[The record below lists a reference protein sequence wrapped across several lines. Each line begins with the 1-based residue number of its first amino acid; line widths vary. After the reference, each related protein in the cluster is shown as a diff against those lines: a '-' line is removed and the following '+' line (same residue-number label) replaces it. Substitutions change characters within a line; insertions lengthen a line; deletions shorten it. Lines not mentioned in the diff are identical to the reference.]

1 MSPIFKG
8 GRRKAEGE
16 RVHFLP
22 PLRLFVGSAGFTL
35 IELMITIVLT
45 SILLGAIYL
54 VYDTGFRTTYQQ
66 WTRTGAKGEVG
77 RVMINMGNET
87 RQATSLT
94 AATATSFTF
103 TLDSDNNGLNET
115 VQYTWG
121 GVAGNPLNRV
131 QSVPAPAFT
140 QLLVN
145 SVNSASF
152 TYFDVNNNLLGFP
165 VTASQVRLVSLDL
178 TVLDKDE
185 TFELRSKFQL
195 RDL

>member
-1 MSPIFKG
+1 MSRIS
-8 GRRKAEGE
+8 RSNE
-16 RVHFLP
+16 
-22 PLRLFVGSAGFTL
+22 GFTL
-35 IELMITIVLT
+35 MELMITIVVT

-77 RVMINMGNET
+77 RAMINMGNEL
-87 RQATSLT
+87 RQATSVT
-94 AATATSFTF
+94 SAAATDVTF
-103 TLDSDNNGLNET
+103 TVDWDNNGSDET

-121 GVAGNPLNRV
+121 GAAGNPLNRV
-131 QSVPAPAFT
+131 QSAPAPAYT
-140 QLLVN
+140 QLVVN

-178 TVLDKDE
+178 TVLDKNE
-185 TFELRSKFQL
+185 TFELRSKFRL